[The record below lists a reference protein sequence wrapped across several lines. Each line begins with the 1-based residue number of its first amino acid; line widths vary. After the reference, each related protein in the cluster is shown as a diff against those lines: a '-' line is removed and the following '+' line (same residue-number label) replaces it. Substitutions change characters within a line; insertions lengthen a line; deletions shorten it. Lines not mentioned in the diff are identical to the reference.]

1 MAEPLDC
8 RIRKASLL
16 ASIPEI
22 QVETTLIS
30 LDFVNKIDC
39 SLLLELVLEQLLVIK
54 AAEPRAPTLT
64 KSLLFTPLI

>member
-8 RIRKASLL
+8 RILKASLL

-30 LDFVNKIDC
+30 LDFVNKIGC

-54 AAEPRAPTLT
+54 AAERSAASFT
-64 KSLLFTPLI
+64 KSLLFTTLN